1 MKRLKQLFLQS
12 WKRYVTAG
20 AFCVVLALIVLI
32 LKGFRHRVNYVDA
45 LTISGAVTFLIGM
58 LMLVWY
64 YGAFDTFGFAFTNI
78 FRDPGK
84 RFKSLYD
91 YCEIKTEKR
100 RKGGY
105 VFMPYITVGLAVL
118 LIGLLIGI
126 GL

>member
-12 WKRYVTAG
+12 PKQYIIAG
-20 AFCVVLALIVLI
+20 VFNIVLALIVLI
-32 LKGFRHRVNYVDA
+32 LKGFRLRVNYVDA
-45 LTISGAVTFLIGM
+45 FTISGAVTFLIGM
-58 LMLVWY
+58 LRLVWY
-64 YGAFDTFGFAFTNI
+64 FGAFYTFGYSFTNI
-78 FRDPGK
+78 FREPGK

-105 VFMPYITVGLAVL
+105 VFMPFITVGLVML

-126 GL
+126 GM